1 MKAGTI
7 LIGIVVLIILIRQ
20 FVSSAFFYDRDRIQ
34 IVKYDETPAYYSL
47 ERGGNIHY
55 VTTFAADSR
64 TSVPGGY
71 KEYRIGGLGRLVELE
86 KKPELFKKT
95 FSRITGSM
103 TDFYFYPRSMDIYY
117 GNKEEFTI
125 PSASVL
131 FTYASNANI
140 FDRLYLWLQFVGK
153 RKTALDEVKIKKIN
167 QDDKILLS
175 DQTFAR
181 QYLGFF
187 YQKTLRE
194 ENKTVQIIYQSSYSA
209 AYNISRIIDGEGVR
223 VVDVDKGETT
233 HEKDI
238 SKKRC
243 HITEKGSG
251 SFSKTAYRL
260 KNYFGCTLG
269 RGEGRL
275 SDIVFYLYNT
285 EGDWE

>member
-1 MKAGTI
+1 MKAGGI
-7 LIGIVVLIILIRQ
+7 LIGIVVCIILLRQ
-20 FVSSAFFYDRDRIQ
+20 FIASAFFFDRDRIQ
-34 IVKYDETPAYYSL
+34 IAFYSDTPAYFSL
-47 ERGGNIHY
+47 EKGGNIHY

-103 TDFYFYPRSMDIYY
+103 TDFYFYPRTSEIYY
-117 GNKEEFTI
+117 GNTEEFHI
-125 PSASVL
+125 PTATEL

-140 FDRLYLWLQFVGK
+140 FDRLYLWFQFVGK
-153 RKTALDEVKIKKIN
+153 RKTALDEVKIKKIQ

-187 YQKTLRE
+187 YQKSLRE
-194 ENKTVQIIYQSSYSA
+194 ENKTVQILYHSSYNA
-209 AYNISRIIDGEGVR
+209 ARNVSRVIDGEGIR
-223 VVDVDKGETT
+223 VVDIDADESLSA
-233 HEKDI
+233 EKSAQKQCRI
-238 SKKRC
+238 
-243 HITEKGSG
+243 IEKGSG
-251 SFSKTAYRL
+251 QFSKTAYRL
-260 KNYFGCTLG
+260 KEYFKCTLE

-275 SDIVFYLYNT
+275 SDIVLYMYNA
-285 EGDWE
+285 EGEWE